1 MQRIIIRSL
10 LMELSIKPLIDL
22 ADTDRE
28 LQAFINSKFQLEKQI
43 DTASSVV
50 NQHKKS
56 IEEKNDELSHLV
68 NECEEIKKNIQIQEK
83 LISKLNEQ
91 VPKIRNEKEF
101 AASKSQL
108 EDARKKLGVLEENLL
123 ELDINKEDLDKEMEQ
138 ISDKLDE
145 SSTEFEQETSGLLIK
160 QEKAE
165 KQIALLAPRRRNLLQ
180 KVPKNIQRY
189 YERCQNSGIT
199 TPICAIIDK
208 SCSGCHMVLLPQLIN
223 ELMSN
228 PNSHKNCPHC
238 TRILYFPVSEEEA
251 VS

>member
-1 MQRIIIRSL
+1 MN
-10 LMELSIKPLIDL
+10 LSIQPLIDL

-28 LQAFINSKFQLEKQI
+28 LQAFINSKSQLEKKI

-50 NQHKKS
+50 NKHKKN
-56 IEEKNDELSHLV
+56 IEEKNNELNTLA
-68 NECEEIKKNIQIQEK
+68 NEAEELKNNIQIQEQ
-83 LISKLNEQ
+83 LITKLNEQ

-108 EDARKKLGVLEENLL
+108 EEARKQLGVLEEKLL
-123 ELDINKEDLDKEMEQ
+123 ELDINKEDLDKELEQ
-138 ISDKLDE
+138 IIAKLDE
-145 SSTEFEQETSGLLIK
+145 SSTKFKKETSGLLKK
-160 QEKAE
+160 QKKAE
-165 KQIALLAPRRRNLLQ
+165 KQIAILSPRRTSLLKKIPQ
-180 KVPKNIQRY
+180 NIQLF

-199 TPICAIIDK
+199 TPICAIINK

-228 PNSHKNCPHC
+228 PNSHKNCPNC
-238 TRILYFPVSEEEA
+238 KRILYFPVSEEET

>member
-1 MQRIIIRSL
+1 MK
-10 LMELSIKPLIDL
+10 LSIQPIIDL

-28 LQAFINSKFQLEKQI
+28 LQVFINSKSQLEKQI

-50 NQHKKS
+50 NKHKKT
-56 IEEKNDELSHLV
+56 IEEKNDELNTLE
-68 NECEEIKKNIQIQEK
+68 NESEELKSNIQIQEQ
-83 LISKLNEQ
+83 LISHLNEQ

-101 AASKSQL
+101 AASKNQL
-108 EDARKKLGVLEENLL
+108 EEARKKLGVLEDDLL
-123 ELDINKEDLDKEMEQ
+123 ELDINKEDLDKELEK
-138 ISDKLDE
+138 INVKLDE
-145 SSTEFEQETSGLLIK
+145 SSTEFKQETSGLLNK

-165 KQIALLAPRRRNLLQ
+165 KQIAILAPRRTSLLQ
-180 KVPKNIQRY
+180 KIPKNIQRF

-208 SCSGCHMVLLPQLIN
+208 SCSGCHMFLLPQLIN

-238 TRILYFPVSEEEA
+238 KRILYYPVSEEET

>member
-1 MQRIIIRSL
+1 MN
-10 LMELSIKPLIDL
+10 LSIQPLIDL

-28 LQAFINSKFQLEKQI
+28 LQAFIYSKSNLEKQI

-50 NQHKKS
+50 NQHKKT
-56 IEEKNDELSHLV
+56 IEEKNDELNALV
-68 NECEEIKKNIQIQEK
+68 NEAEELKKNIQIQEQ

-101 AASKSQL
+101 AASKNQL
-108 EDARKKLGVLEENLL
+108 EEARKNLGVLEENLL
-123 ELDINKEDLDKEMEQ
+123 ELDINKEDLDKDLEQ
-138 ISDKLDE
+138 INVKLDE
-145 SSTEFEQETSGLLIK
+145 SSTEFKQETSGLLKK

-165 KQIALLAPRRRNLLQ
+165 KQIAILAPRRTRLL
-180 KVPKNIQRY
+180 KKIPKNIQRY
-189 YERCQNSGIT
+189 YERCQDSGIS

-228 PNSHKNCPHC
+228 PNSHKNCPNC
-238 TRILYFPVSEEEA
+238 TRILYFPVSEEET

>member
-1 MQRIIIRSL
+1 MN
-10 LMELSIKPLIDL
+10 LSIQPLIDL

-28 LQAFINSKFQLEKQI
+28 LQAFIYSKSQLEKQI

-50 NQHKKS
+50 NQYKKN
-56 IEEKNDELSHLV
+56 IEEKNDERNSLL
-68 NECEEIKKNIQIQEK
+68 NEAESLKKNIQIQEQ
-83 LISKLNEQ
+83 LISKLNKQ

-108 EDARKKLGVLEENLL
+108 EEARKSLGVLEENLL
-123 ELDINKEDLDKEMEQ
+123 ELDINKEDIDKELEQ
-138 ISDKLDE
+138 INVKLDE
-145 SSTEFEQETSGLLIK
+145 SSTEFKQETSGLLKK

-165 KQIALLAPRRRNLLQ
+165 KQISILAPRRTRLLR
-180 KVPKNIQRY
+180 KIPKNIQRF
-189 YERCQNSGIT
+189 YERCQDSGIS

-208 SCSGCHMVLLPQLIN
+208 SCSGCHMVLLPQLVN

-238 TRILYFPVSEEEA
+238 KRILFFPLSEEEP

>member
-1 MQRIIIRSL
+1 MN
-10 LMELSIKPLIDL
+10 LSIQPLIEL

-28 LQAFINSKFQLEKQI
+28 LQAFIHSKSQLEKKI

-50 NQHKKS
+50 NKHKKN
-56 IEEKNDELSHLV
+56 IEEINGELNTLV
-68 NECEEIKKNIQIQEK
+68 NEAEELKNNIQIQEQF
-83 LISKLNEQ
+83 ISQLNEQ

-108 EDARKKLGVLEENLL
+108 EEARKQLGVLEEKLL
-123 ELDINKEDLDKEMEQ
+123 ELDINKEDLDKELEQ
-138 ISDKLDE
+138 INVKLDE
-145 SSTEFEQETSGLLIK
+145 SSTEFKQETSGLLKK

-165 KQIALLAPRRRNLLQ
+165 KQISILSPRRTKLLRKIPQ
-180 KVPKNIQRY
+180 NIQRF

-199 TPICAIIDK
+199 TPICAIVNK

-228 PNSHKNCPHC
+228 PNSHKNCPNC
-238 TRILYFPVSEEEA
+238 KRILYFPVSEEET

>member
-1 MQRIIIRSL
+1 MN
-10 LMELSIKPLIDL
+10 LSIQPLIDL

-28 LQAFINSKFQLEKQI
+28 LQTFIHSKSQLEKQI
-43 DTASSVV
+43 DTASYVV
-50 NQHKKS
+50 NQHKKT
-56 IEEKNDELSHLV
+56 IEEKKDELNVLA
-68 NECEEIKKNIQIQEK
+68 NESEEIKENIQTQEQ

-108 EDARKKLGVLEENLL
+108 EEARKKLGVLEENLL
-123 ELDINKEDLDKEMEQ
+123 ELDINKEDLDKEMEK
-138 ISDKLDE
+138 INVKLDE
-145 SSTEFEQETSGLLIK
+145 SSTEFKQETSGLLKK
-160 QEKAE
+160 QKKAE
-165 KQIALLAPRRRNLLQ
+165 KQIAVLAPRRNKLLQ
-180 KVPKNIQRY
+180 KIPKNVQLF

-228 PNSHKNCPHC
+228 PNSHKNCPNC
-238 TRILYFPVSEEEA
+238 KRILYFPVPEEET

>member
-1 MQRIIIRSL
+1 MN
-10 LMELSIKPLIDL
+10 LSIQPLIDL
-22 ADTDRE
+22 ANTDRE
-28 LQAFINSKFQLEKQI
+28 LQAFIYSKSQLEKQI

-50 NQHKKS
+50 NKYKKN
-56 IEEKNDELSHLV
+56 IEEKNGERHALV
-68 NECEEIKKNIQIQEK
+68 NEAEQLKKDIQIQEQR
-83 LISKLNEQ
+83 ISQLNEK

-101 AASKSQL
+101 AASKSEL
-108 EDARKKLGVLEENLL
+108 EEARKKLGVLEEGLL
-123 ELDINKEDLDKEMEQ
+123 ELDINKEDLDKEVEQ
-138 ISDKLDE
+138 INDKLDA
-145 SSTEFEQETSGLLIK
+145 SSTEFRQETSGLLKK

-165 KQIALLAPRRRNLLQ
+165 KRIAILAPRRTSLL
-180 KVPKNIQRY
+180 KKIPKNIQRF

-199 TPICAIIDK
+199 TPICAIINK

-238 TRILYFPVSEEEA
+238 KRILYFPVSESEEET

>member
-1 MQRIIIRSL
+1 MN
-10 LMELSIKPLIDL
+10 LSIQPLIEL

-28 LQAFINSKFQLEKQI
+28 LQVFINSKSLLEKQI

-50 NQHKKS
+50 NLHKKT
-56 IEEKNDELSHLV
+56 IEEKNDELNSLV
-68 NECEEIKKNIQIQEK
+68 SEAQELKKNIQIQEQ
-83 LISKLNEQ
+83 LISQLNEQ

-101 AASKSQL
+101 AASKNQL
-108 EDARKKLGVLEENLL
+108 EEARKKLGVLEENLL

-138 ISDKLDE
+138 INVKLDE
-145 SSTEFEQETSGLLIK
+145 SSTEFKQEASGLLKK

-165 KQIALLAPRRRNLLQ
+165 KQIAILSPRRTSLLQ
-180 KVPKNIQRY
+180 KIPENIQRF

-238 TRILYFPVSEEEA
+238 TRILYFPESEEET

>member
-1 MQRIIIRSL
+1 MN
-10 LMELSIKPLIDL
+10 LSIKPLIDL

-28 LQAFINSKFQLEKQI
+28 LQAFIHSKSQLEKKI

-50 NQHKKS
+50 NKYKKN
-56 IEEKNDELSHLV
+56 IEEKNDELNTLV
-68 NECEEIKKNIQIQEK
+68 NEAEELKNNIQIQEK
-83 LISKLNEQ
+83 LIFKLNEQ

-101 AASKSQL
+101 AASKKQL
-108 EDARKKLGVLEENLL
+108 EEARKQLGVLEENLL
-123 ELDINKEDLDKEMEQ
+123 ELDINKEDLDKELEQ
-138 ISDKLDE
+138 INVKLDE
-145 SSTEFEQETSGLLIK
+145 SSNEFKQETSGLLKK

-165 KQIALLAPRRRNLLQ
+165 KQIAILSPRRTSLLK
-180 KVPKNIQRY
+180 KVPQNIQLF

-199 TPICAIIDK
+199 TPICAILNK

-228 PNSHKNCPHC
+228 PNSHKNCPNC
-238 TRILYFPVSEEEA
+238 KRILYFPVPEEET

>member
-1 MQRIIIRSL
+1 M
-10 LMELSIKPLIDL
+10 
-22 ADTDRE
+22 
-28 LQAFINSKFQLEKQI
+28 
-43 DTASSVV
+43 
-50 NQHKKS
+50 
-56 IEEKNDELSHLV
+56 V
-68 NECEEIKKNIQIQEK
+68 NEAEELKKNIHIQEQ

-108 EDARKKLGVLEENLL
+108 EEARKQLGVLEEKLL
-123 ELDINKEDLDKEMEQ
+123 ELDINKEDLDKELEQ
-138 ISDKLDE
+138 INVKLDE
-145 SSTEFEQETSGLLIK
+145 SSTEFKQETSGLLKK

-165 KQIALLAPRRRNLLQ
+165 KQIAILSPRRTSLLQ
-180 KVPKNIQRY
+180 KIPQNIQSF

-199 TPICAIIDK
+199 TPICAIINK

-228 PNSHKNCPHC
+228 PNSHKNCPNC
-238 TRILYFPVSEEEA
+238 KRILYFPVSEEET

>member
-1 MQRIIIRSL
+1 MNI
-10 LMELSIKPLIDL
+10 SIQPLIDL

-28 LQAFINSKFQLEKQI
+28 LQAFIHSKSQLEKKI

-50 NQHKKS
+50 NKHKKN
-56 IEEKNDELSHLV
+56 IEEKNYELNTLV
-68 NECEEIKKNIQIQEK
+68 NEAEELKNNIQIQEQR
-83 LISKLNEQ
+83 ISQLNEQ

-108 EDARKKLGVLEENLL
+108 EEARKHLGVLEEELL
-123 ELDINKEDLDKEMEQ
+123 ELDINKEDLDKELEQ
-138 ISDKLDE
+138 INVKLDE
-145 SSTEFEQETSGLLIK
+145 SSTEFKQETSGLLKK

-165 KQIALLAPRRRNLLQ
+165 KQIAILSPRRTKLLQ
-180 KVPKNIQRY
+180 KIPQNIQRF

-199 TPICAIIDK
+199 TPICAIINK

-228 PNSHKNCPHC
+228 PNSHKNCPNC
-238 TRILYFPVSEEEA
+238 KRILYFPLSEEET